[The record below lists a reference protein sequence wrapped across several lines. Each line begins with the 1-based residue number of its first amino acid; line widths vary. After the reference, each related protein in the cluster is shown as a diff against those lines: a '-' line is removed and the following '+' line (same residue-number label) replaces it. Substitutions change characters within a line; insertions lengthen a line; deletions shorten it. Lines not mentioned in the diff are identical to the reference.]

1 MLQITDHCPRAQ
13 KRFILLGPTSS
24 KERRKKCIEGSLYK
38 FSIKQIARVKENAVF
53 LSGKVHIIMSV
64 H

>member
-24 KERRKKCIEGSLYK
+24 KERKKCIEGSLYE